1 MIHAA
6 IVAALMTVVP
16 LCSAHASG
24 ADIAIDATRVIW
36 NPDNRA
42 EKRTGK
48 LEFLAGFELT
58 ANDPRFGGFSGLT
71 VSADGAK
78 LLAVSDEGVWL
89 TATLIH
95 DAGRL
100 ADVGTARLVPMRDE
114 AGAPLRGKR
123 HIDAEEIAVVGTDR
137 PDTVPNTVYVAFE
150 RRHRIARYDLAPHDN
165 TGAGL
170 DAAAASVLEGPPLD
184 RLTNNSGIEAL
195 TVMPADT
202 ANRRRLLA
210 LSEDS
215 VDEGGNLIGFLIEGS
230 RAEPLAVRPDRPY
243 KPTGLAHLPGGDLLL
258 LERRYSRLGGVGMQI
273 RRIGAST
280 VRPGAVL
287 DGPVL
292 IEVGQRYAIDNME
305 AIAVRTGVNGDKLI
319 YLLSDDN
326 FNPLQRTLLLQFRLI
341 E

>member
-1 MIHAA
+1 MTMIHAA

-24 ADIAIDATRVIW
+24 TDIEIDATRVIW

-42 EKRTGK
+42 EKRTGN
-48 LEFLAGFELT
+48 LEFLAGFEMT

-95 DAGRL
+95 DANRL
-100 ADVGTARLVPMRDE
+100 AGVGTARLEPMRDE

-137 PDTVPNTVYVAFE
+137 PDTVPNTVYIAFE
-150 RRHRIARYDLAPHDN
+150 RRHRIARYDLA
-165 TGAGL
+165 AGGIA
-170 DAAAASVLEGPPLD
+170 AAAASVLEGPPLD

-195 TVMPADT
+195 AVMPAHT
-202 ANRRRLLA
+202 ANRPRLLA
-210 LSEDS
+210 LSENS
-215 VDEGGNLIGFLIEGS
+215 VDERGNLIGFLIEGS

-243 KPTGLAHLPGGDLLL
+243 KPTGLARLPGGDLLL

-273 RRIGAST
+273 RRIDASA

-292 IEVGQRYAIDNME
+292 IEVGQRYTIDNME
-305 AIAVRTGVNGDKLI
+305 AIAVRTGANGDTLI
-319 YLLSDDN
+319 YTLSDDN
-326 FNPLQRTLLLQFRLI
+326 FNPLQRTLLLQFKLI